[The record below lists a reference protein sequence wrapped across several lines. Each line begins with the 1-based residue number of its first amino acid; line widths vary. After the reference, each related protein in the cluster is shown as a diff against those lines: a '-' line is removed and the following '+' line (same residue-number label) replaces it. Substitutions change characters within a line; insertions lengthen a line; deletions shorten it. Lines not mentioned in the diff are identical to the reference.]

1 MAEIALI
8 DSGADN
14 MNCIKERLIPS
25 KYYGKYSERLIHAN
39 GEELINHKLPNVYIC
54 NKDICFEVISFKDV
68 LRNSF
73 MILIYPFL
81 KTDEGIKTNVP
92 LNFILPL
99 IPK

>member
-1 MAEIALI
+1 ME
-8 DSGADN
+8 N
-14 MNCIKERLIPS
+14 
-25 KYYGKYSERLIHAN
+25 SERLIQAN
-39 GEELINHKLPNVYIC
+39 GEELINHKLPNDYIC
-54 NKDICFEVISFKDV
+54 NKGICFEVISFKVV

-81 KTDEGIKTNVP
+81 KIDEGIKTNVP

>member
-1 MAEIALI
+1 
-8 DSGADN
+8 
-14 MNCIKERLIPS
+14 MNCLQERLKPS
-25 KYYGKYSERLIHAN
+25 KYYGKYSERLIQAN

-54 NKDICFEVISFKDV
+54 NKGICFEVISFKVV

-81 KTDEGIKTNVP
+81 KIDEGIKTNVP